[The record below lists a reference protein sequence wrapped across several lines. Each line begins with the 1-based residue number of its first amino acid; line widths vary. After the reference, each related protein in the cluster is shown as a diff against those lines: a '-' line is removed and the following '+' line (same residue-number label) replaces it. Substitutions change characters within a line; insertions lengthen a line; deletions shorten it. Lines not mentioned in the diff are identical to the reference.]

1 VRIST
6 RAEYALRALAE
17 LAIHPDRRFVKAAYL
32 AEQQGIPRTS
42 LQFILWNLSRAG
54 LLVARSGTDGGFQFR
69 RPPEEITVEEVI
81 QLIDGPT
88 FIGDSGPNDIK
99 YYQAFPGLENLWT
112 ELNASISTVLSQVS
126 VADLHNPVTRS
137 NKPAT

>member
-1 VRIST
+1 MRIST

-17 LAIHPDRRFVKAAYL
+17 LAIQSDRRFVKAAYL
-32 AEQQGIPRTS
+32 AEQQGIPCTS
-42 LQFILWNLSRAG
+42 LQFILWNLSCAG

-88 FIGDSGPNDIK
+88 LIGDGGPNDLK
-99 YYQAFPGLENLWT
+99 YYHAFPGLEDLWT
-112 ELNASISTVLSQVS
+112 ELNASISTVLSQVT
-126 VADLHNPVTRS
+126 VADLHNPITRNS
-137 NKPAT
+137 KPTT